1 MTFFST
7 HTPPFSYTCFKN
19 ILLYI
24 GHTSQALGQAD
35 SEEEREIQDALK
47 EITPAFDDKNCEESH
62 LDLTLEEEA
71 SFVDEYRTLIATRSQ
86 LDER

>member
-1 MTFFST
+1 MHDDSVVPILLPRPRTHSRTQTPTFFL
-7 HTPPFSYTCFKN
+7 H
-19 ILLYI
+19 
-24 GHTSQALGQAD
+24 
-35 SEEEREIQDALK
+35 
-47 EITPAFDDKNCEESH
+47 EITPAFDDKNSEESH